1 MAESPPGLTSCRRTF
16 LVAFSLSLLEQVCT
30 RFFKPG
36 WHEIT
41 ALENAGCSLLLKE
54 RWRGFLGEK

>member
-54 RWRGFLGEK
+54 QWRGFLGEK